1 MMHRGTAFAR
11 PSAGPGRADPTS
23 VQPVWQ
29 TYCIGPTEP
38 SRGDPASRMRMPN
51 SLTDPPASRPDAA
64 GVAAPARTVDR
75 ERDLRFVARMH
86 WMRTLG
92 LGLGFFCVA
101 SVFYLNGA
109 PWFVWALAIAHGFAW
124 PHVAW
129 LAAARSARPATVE
142 RASLFVDS
150 ALGGAWIALMHFS
163 LLPSVLIA
171 TMLIVDKVGVAG
183 FRFALRTTAALV
195 VACVATSAALGF
207 PVDLETPMSV
217 VIACVP
223 FLVAYPL
230 AIAGLMHALASRIT
244 QQNRWLAHVSATDEL
259 TGLPNRRQGLLA
271 AAQTLAYQRRHGG
284 AAVLVVID
292 IDRFKQINDRYGH
305 PAGDDILRRVAKT
318 LRECS
323 RVVDTPARYAGD
335 EFMLV
340 LPATTLEGA
349 TEMTKRIRSALAAAT
364 FETAPGLC
372 CTISLGAAEAH
383 TEMADVEDW
392 IQQADAALYEAKARG
407 RDQLVCAPRVVT
419 AQGGSTT
426 ANRAA

>member
-1 MMHRGTAFAR
+1 M
-11 PSAGPGRADPTS
+11 PS
-23 VQPVWQ
+23 
-29 TYCIGPTEP
+29 
-38 SRGDPASRMRMPN
+38 PA
-51 SLTDPPASRPDAA
+51 THPPAPGPDAA
-64 GVAAPARTVDR
+64 GVAAPARIVDR
-75 ERDLRFVARMH
+75 EREQRFVARMH
-86 WMRTLG
+86 RMRTLG

-101 SVFYLNGA
+101 SVFFIRGA
-109 PWFVWALAIAHGFAW
+109 PWFVWALLFEHGFAW

-129 LAAARSARPATVE
+129 LVASRSAHPSAFE
-142 RASLFVDS
+142 RVSLYADS
-150 ALGGAWIALMHFS
+150 ALGGVWIALMHFS

-171 TMLIVDKVGVAG
+171 TMLIVDKVGLAG

-195 VACVATSAALGF
+195 VAGVATSAVLGF
-207 PVDLETPMSV
+207 PADLDTPMSV
-217 VIACVP
+217 VIACTP

-230 AIAGLMHALASRIT
+230 AITGLMHALASRAA

-323 RVVDTPARYAGD
+323 RTIDTPARYAGD
-335 EFMLV
+335 EFLLA

-349 TEMTKRIRSALAAAT
+349 TEMMRRIRSEVAGAS
-364 FETAPGLC
+364 FDTAPGLS

-383 TEMADVEDW
+383 TDMADVEDW

-419 AQGGSTT
+419 TEPGSVD
-426 ANRAA
+426 AGRAA

>member
-1 MMHRGTAFAR
+1 
-11 PSAGPGRADPTS
+11 
-23 VQPVWQ
+23 
-29 TYCIGPTEP
+29 
-38 SRGDPASRMRMPN
+38 MRMPN
-51 SLTDPPASRPDAA
+51 PATEPPASRSDAA
-64 GVAAPARTVDR
+64 GVVAPARIVDR
-75 ERDLRFVARMH
+75 EREQRFVARMH
-86 WMRTLG
+86 RMRTLG
-92 LGLGFFCVA
+92 LGLGFFSVA
-101 SVFYLNGA
+101 SVLYIRGA
-109 PWFVWALAIAHGFAW
+109 PWFVWALLFAHGFAW

-129 LAAARSARPATVE
+129 LAASRSAHPSAFE
-142 RASLFVDS
+142 RISLFVDS
-150 ALGGAWIALMHFS
+150 ALGGAWIALMHFN

-171 TMLIVDKVGVAG
+171 TMLIVDKVGLAG

-195 VACVATSAALGF
+195 VACVVTSAALGF

-230 AIAGLMHALASRIT
+230 AIAGVMHSLASRGAR
-244 QQNRWLAHVSATDEL
+244 QNRWLAHVSATDEV

-305 PAGDDILRRVAKT
+305 PAGDDVLRHVAKT

-323 RVVDTPARYAGD
+323 RAIDTPARYAGD
-335 EFMLV
+335 EFLLV
-340 LPATTLEGA
+340 LPATPLEGA
-349 TEMTKRIRSALAAAT
+349 TEMMKRIRSEVAAAS
-364 FETAPGLC
+364 FDTAPGLR

-383 TEMADVEDW
+383 TDMADVEDW

-407 RDQLVCAPRVVT
+407 RDQLVCAPRVVAT
-419 AQGGSTT
+419 TQPGS
-426 ANRAA
+426 AAAGRAA

>member
-1 MMHRGTAFAR
+1 MRS
-11 PSAGPGRADPTS
+11 P
-23 VQPVWQ
+23 
-29 TYCIGPTEP
+29 PTE
-38 SRGDPASRMRMPN
+38 
-51 SLTDPPASRPDAA
+51 PPASRPDAA
-64 GVAAPARTVDR
+64 GVFAPTWSVDR
-75 ERDLRFVARMH
+75 EREQRFVARMH
-86 WMRTLG
+86 RMRTLG

-101 SVFYLNGA
+101 AVFYVRGA
-109 PWFVWALAIAHGFAW
+109 PWLVWALLLAHGFAW

-129 LAAARSARPATVE
+129 LAASRSAHPSAFE
-142 RASLFVDS
+142 RISLFIDS

-163 LLPSVLIA
+163 LLPSVLLA

-183 FRFALRTTAALV
+183 FRFALRTTVALA
-195 VACVATSAALGF
+195 VACALTSAVLGF

-230 AIAGLMHALASRIT
+230 AIAGVMHALASRVT

-271 AAQTLAYQRRHGG
+271 AAQALAYQRRHGG

-323 RVVDTPARYAGD
+323 RAIDTPARYAGD
-335 EFMLV
+335 EFLLV

-349 TEMTKRIRSALAAAT
+349 AEMTKRIRSEVAAAV
-364 FETAPGLC
+364 FDTAPGLRG
-372 CTISLGAAEAH
+372 TISLGAAEAH
-383 TEMADVEDW
+383 TDMADVEDW
-392 IQQADAALYEAKARG
+392 VQQADAALYEAKARG

-419 AQGGSTT
+419 TTQPGSSA